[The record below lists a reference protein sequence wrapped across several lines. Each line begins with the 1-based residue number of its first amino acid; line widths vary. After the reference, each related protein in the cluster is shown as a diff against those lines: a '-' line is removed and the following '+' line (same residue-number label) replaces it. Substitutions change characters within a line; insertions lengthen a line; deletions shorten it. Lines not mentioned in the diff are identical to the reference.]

1 LFAASVACIPSQL
14 TYLYGSSHAV
24 AVTLFPSISFVF
36 PQYTFGSKLYSP
48 PPYPQHAFVPYSRP
62 VSNYQKTCFFYD
74 VLNNMLSNN
83 VLKTGQNG
91 PSRELAS
98 SPVGLIPIIV

>member
-1 LFAASVACIPSQL
+1 M
-14 TYLYGSSHAV
+14 
-24 AVTLFPSISFVF
+24 
-36 PQYTFGSKLYSP
+36 
-48 PPYPQHAFVPYSRP
+48 
-62 VSNYQKTCFFYD
+62 FFYD